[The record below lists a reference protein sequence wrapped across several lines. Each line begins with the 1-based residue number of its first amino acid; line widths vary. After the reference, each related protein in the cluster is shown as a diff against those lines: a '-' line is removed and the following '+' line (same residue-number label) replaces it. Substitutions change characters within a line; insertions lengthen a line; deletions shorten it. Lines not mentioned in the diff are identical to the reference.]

1 MYSELIKTQEQAIA
15 HLFIHCCYKNGKF
28 SEAELDAVSG
38 IFVMLGMQHEL
49 NFKDE
54 LQHYRSYINEIGN
67 EEAYL
72 QYLVSLVLPTNELAL
87 YSYCVE
93 LCVSDSLIDATEV
106 TLLEHLGTVLS
117 ITEEDQALIQ
127 KLIVQ
132 RRLVFTQ
139 KYF

>member
-1 MYSELIKTQEQAIA
+1 MYSQLIKTQEQAIA

-28 SEAELDAVSG
+28 TEEELDAVSG

-49 NFKDE
+49 NFTEE
-54 LQHYRSYINEIGN
+54 LQGYRSYISETEN
-67 EEAYL
+67 EETYL
-72 QYLVSLVLPTNELAL
+72 QYLVSLVLPADELAL

-106 TLLEHLGTVLS
+106 TLLQHLGTVLS

-127 KLIVQ
+127 KLTVQ